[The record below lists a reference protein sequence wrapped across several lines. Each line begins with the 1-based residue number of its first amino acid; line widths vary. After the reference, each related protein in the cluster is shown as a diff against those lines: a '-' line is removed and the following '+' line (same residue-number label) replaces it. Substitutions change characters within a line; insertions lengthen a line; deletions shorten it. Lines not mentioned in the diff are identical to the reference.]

1 MKNIMEYKGYIGS
14 VEYSDED
21 ETFFG
26 QVLFIND
33 VITFEGT
40 DVKSLKEGFHYMVD
54 DYLDMCKRLD
64 KKPDKPFSGSFNI
77 RPGSELHKKVAIF
90 AEIHNKSINAVIKEA
105 LERYI
110 A

>member
-1 MKNIMEYKGYIGS
+1 MKNIIEYKGYLGS

-21 ETFFG
+21 EVFFG
-26 QVLFIND
+26 EVLFIND

-54 DYLDMCKRLD
+54 DYLEMCKRVN
-64 KKPDKPFSGSFNI
+64 KKPDKPFSGSFNV
-77 RPGSELHKKVAIF
+77 RTGSDLHQKAAIF
-90 AEIHNKSINAVIKEA
+90 AETHNKSLNKVVTEA
-105 LERYI
+105 LEKYI